1 MRACESEDRG
11 KTVNRSKSVDVL
23 DTSLIRK

>member
-1 MRACESEDRG
+1 MRACESEDGG

-23 DTSLIRK
+23 HTSFIRK